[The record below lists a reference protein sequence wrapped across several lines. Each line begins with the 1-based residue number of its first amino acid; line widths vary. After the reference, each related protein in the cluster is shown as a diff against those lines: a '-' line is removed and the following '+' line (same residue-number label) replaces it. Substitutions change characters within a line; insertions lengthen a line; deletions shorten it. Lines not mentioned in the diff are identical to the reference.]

1 MSKMREKKE
10 QIVDQLSELLS
21 KCKIGVLTDYRGLS
35 AAEMT
40 KLRHKLREADIE
52 YRVVKNTLARLAAE
66 KAGRN
71 GLGGLFDGP
80 VAIAFGYGEI
90 TEPAK
95 ALADYIQSSKSTLSI
110 KGGVLDVGLLT
121 PGDVTILAKLPSK
134 EILLAQV
141 LGGIQSPMVN
151 LVGCLAAPVRG
162 VMGVLQARIKQ
173 LEGA

>member
-1 MSKMREKKE
+1 MSKIREKKE
-10 QIVDQLSELLS
+10 QIVDRLSEILS
-21 KCKIGVLTDYRGLS
+21 ECNIGILTDYRGLS

-40 KLRHKLREADIE
+40 ALRRKLTEAGIG
-52 YRVVKNTLARLAAE
+52 YKVVKNTLARFAAE

-71 GLGGLFDGP
+71 ELGALFEGP

-95 ALADYIQSSKSTLSI
+95 ALADYIQSTKSALSI
-110 KGGVLDVGLLT
+110 KGGFLDIGLLT
-121 PGDVTILAKLPSK
+121 PGDVAILAKLPSK

-141 LGGIQSPMVN
+141 LGGIQSPMVI
-151 LVGCLAAPVRG
+151 LVSTLVAPIRG
-162 VMGVLQARIKQ
+162 VMGVLQARIEQ